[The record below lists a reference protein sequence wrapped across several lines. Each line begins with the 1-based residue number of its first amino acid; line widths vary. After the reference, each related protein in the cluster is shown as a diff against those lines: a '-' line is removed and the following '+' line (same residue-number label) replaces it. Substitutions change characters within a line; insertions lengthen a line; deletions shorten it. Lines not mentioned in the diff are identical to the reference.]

1 MKWHYYLAWIGIRN
15 ALNFFKMGKISGWEN
30 IPTAGG
36 VIIASNH
43 ISYFDPPILGSCT
56 PREVHYLAKWELF
69 KFKPFGSFL
78 RSVNA
83 IPIKRNVIDRQA
95 LIESLEI
102 LKQGQ
107 ALLVFPE
114 GTRNLRA
121 KLLPPKFGVGKL
133 ALEAGVPIVPAHIA
147 NSQKPTRAFLSG
159 KPIEVK
165 FGPPIP
171 KTWLEQVPKD
181 KEGYRLV
188 VAEIMQRIK
197 KLESY

>member
-15 ALNFFKMGKISGWEN
+15 VLKFFRMGKISGWEN
-30 IPTAGG
+30 VPLTGG
-36 VIIASNH
+36 LIIASNH

-69 KFKPFGSFL
+69 RNKFLATFF

-102 LKQGQ
+102 LKQGK
-107 ALLVFPE
+107 AMLVFPE

-121 KLLPPKFGVGKL
+121 KLLPPKLGIGKL
-133 ALEAGVPIVPAHIA
+133 ALEAGVPIVPAYIS
-147 NSQKPTRAFLSG
+147 NSQKPTRAFVSG
-159 KPIEVK
+159 HPIQVK
-165 FGPPIP
+165 FGPAIP
-171 KTWLEQVPKD
+171 KIWLEQVPKD
-181 KEGYRLV
+181 KEGYKAV
-188 VAEIMQRIK
+188 VSEIMQRIK
-197 KLESY
+197 KLES

>member
-1 MKWHYYLAWIGIRN
+1 MKWHYCLAWFGIRN
-15 ALNFFKMGKISGWEN
+15 VFGFFKMGKSSGLEN
-30 IPTAGG
+30 IPTHGG

-43 ISYFDPPILGSCT
+43 ISYFDPPILGSYI

-69 KFKPFGSFL
+69 KIKIFGSFL

-83 IPIKRNVIDRQA
+83 IPIKRTVIDRQA
-95 LIESLEI
+95 LMESLEI
-102 LKQGQ
+102 LKLGK

-121 KLLPPKFGVGKL
+121 RLLPPKLGVGKL

-171 KTWLEQVPKD
+171 KSWLEQVPKD
-181 KEGYRLV
+181 KEGYKSV

-197 KLESY
+197 KLES

>member
-15 ALNFFKMGKISGWEN
+15 ALKFFKMGKIHGWEN
-30 IPTAGG
+30 IPLNGG
-36 VIIASNH
+36 IIIASNH
-43 ISYFDPPILGSCT
+43 ISYFDPPILGSCI

-69 KFKPFGSFL
+69 KFKPLGYFL

-102 LKQGQ
+102 LKQGK

-159 KPIEVK
+159 KTIEVK
-165 FGPPIP
+165 FGSPIP
-171 KTWLEQVPKD
+171 KTWLEQVPRD

-197 KLESY
+197 KLES

>member
-15 ALNFFKMGKISGWEN
+15 ALKFFKMGKIHGWEN
-30 IPTAGG
+30 IPLNGG
-36 VIIASNH
+36 IIIASNH

-95 LIESLEI
+95 LIESLDI
-102 LKQGQ
+102 LNQGK

-121 KLLPPKFGVGKL
+121 KLLPPKLGVGKL
-133 ALEAGVPIVPAHIA
+133 ALEAGVSIVPAHIA
-147 NSQKPTRAFLSG
+147 NSQRPVRSFLSG

-188 VAEIMQRIK
+188 VAEILQRIK
-197 KLESY
+197 MLES